1 MALKLV
7 RMSLA
12 LRDAV
17 EKIAGPIP
25 IAKELETFDKAIAE
39 FFESADKFNPDA

>member
-1 MALKLV
+1 MGEYL
-7 RMSLA
+7 SLQVLLHA
-12 LRDAV
+12 EFQR
-17 EKIAGPIP
+17 PTP